1 MSSLRRIFGQNLGLK
16 AVSLLTAYLVWAW
29 VVGRAPLVRF
39 EQIPVD
45 LQAPSGVVVLE
56 FSPATVT
63 VRLQGDPGVVRR
75 INSADVV
82 ARKRVPRVDGR
93 TTKTLTIEP
102 ENVDGLPSGVDVQLR
117 DPQVKAVLENALVK
131 SVRVT
136 PRTTGRV
143 PFGYRVAQIQADPGV
158 VSVRGPVSEIRPL
171 QAVLTDEVDLTGHSL
186 PFTARAALTRAESHL
201 TFEPE
206 SVRVSIDIQPL
217 PGTSDQE

>member
-1 MSSLRRIFGQNLGLK
+1 VNRLRRVLGQNLGLK
-16 AVSLLTAYLVWAW
+16 LVALLLAYLVWAW

-82 ARKRVPRVDGR
+82 ARLRVPRVDGR
-93 TTKTLTIEP
+93 ATRTLTIEP
-102 ENVDGLPSGVDVQLR
+102 ENIDGLPSGVDVQVR
-117 DPQVKAVLENALVK
+117 DPQVKAVLESAMVK
-131 SVRVT
+131 TVRVT
-136 PRTTGRV
+136 PRTSGKV
-143 PFGYRVAQIQADPGV
+143 PFGYRVAQLQADPGV
-158 VSVRGPVSEIRPL
+158 VTVRGPVSAVRPL
-171 QAVLTDEVDLTGHSL
+171 QTVATDEIELSGHSL
-186 PFTARAALTRAESHL
+186 PFTARATLARSEPHL
-201 TFEPE
+201 SFEPE
-206 SVRVSIDIQPL
+206 VVRVSIDIQPL

>member
-1 MSSLRRIFGQNLGLK
+1 VIRLGRIFGQHLGLK
-16 AVSLLTAYLVWAW
+16 LVSLLMAYLVWAW

-63 VRLQGDPGVVRR
+63 VRLQGDPGIVRR

-82 ARKRVPRVDGR
+82 ARLRVPRVDGR
-93 TTKTLTIEP
+93 AMRTLTIEP
-102 ENVDGLPSGVDVQLR
+102 ENVDGLPSGVDVQVR
-117 DPQVKAVLENALVK
+117 DPQVKALLESAMVK
-131 SVRVT
+131 TVRVS
-136 PRTTGRV
+136 PRTSGKV
-143 PFGYRVAQIQADPGV
+143 PFGYRVAQLQTDPGV
-158 VSVRGPVSEIRPL
+158 VTVRGPVSAVRPL
-171 QAVLTDEVDLTGHSL
+171 QTVATDEIELAGHSL
-186 PFTARAALTRAESHL
+186 PFTARATLARSDPHM

-206 SVRVSIDIQPL
+206 TVRVSIDIQPL

>member
-1 MSSLRRIFGQNLGLK
+1 MSRVGRIFGQNLGLK
-16 AVSLLTAYLVWAW
+16 LVSLLMAYLVWAW

-82 ARKRVPRVDGR
+82 ARLRVPRVDGR
-93 TTKTLTIEP
+93 ATRTLTIEP
-102 ENVDGLPSGVDVQLR
+102 ENVDGLPSGVDVQIR
-117 DPQVKAVLENALVK
+117 DPQVKAVLESAMVK
-131 SVRVT
+131 TVRVT
-136 PRTTGRV
+136 PRTSGKV
-143 PFGYRVAQIQADPGV
+143 PFGYRVAQLQADPGV
-158 VSVRGPVSEIRPL
+158 VTVRGPVSAVRPL
-171 QAVLTDEVDLTGHSL
+171 QSVATDEIELSGHSL
-186 PFTARAALTRAESHL
+186 PFTARATLARSEPHL
-201 TFEPE
+201 SFEPE
-206 SVRVSIDIQPL
+206 VVRVSIDIQPL